1 MPASRPVTRLVSAL
15 GCSIVLW
22 AAYGCSNARAVT
34 FADLVGWWRTDL
46 EYNGQRA
53 EMYVRF
59 AEEEGRSVAYV
70 TLPPIHG
77 WDFGIGG
84 VKFEGNRVQF
94 AAIPMALTVNGR
106 GNALEGELP
115 QVFAPAQKIPVRFR
129 RADAPAIPK
138 AEPWTGPKPGVAW
151 TYAADGPVWAG
162 LAHDEK
168 NGHLVV
174 AADTGTVVALDA
186 SNGRPKW
193 SFKTGGKV
201 RARPLVANGSLYVNS
216 DDGTLYKLDAAS
228 GRETWRAMIDSRG
241 TREPRAV
248 FDRYG
253 SAALSLG
260 GRIYVGSADGNL
272 YALSDATGREEW
284 RASTKGKV
292 YASPVAY
299 RDAILFGSFDGVL
312 YSVNAADGKPRWQRD
327 TRGAIVTAP
336 AIAGDRV
343 IVGNRAFELSG
354 SDAATGQEAW
364 RQFLFFSWVDSVP
377 TVADGTVYVGSS
389 DTSSILAHDGRT
401 GKRLWISA
409 LGGWCWA
416 QPAVAGDR
424 VYAGVAGGPTPVG
437 PRRGAVVALARDSGR
452 IVWSFDVPSEGESWG
467 FPSSPVATP
476 AGVYAADVHGR
487 VYLLTE
493 PG

>member
-1 MPASRPVTRLVSAL
+1 MPASRFLTRLIPAL
-15 GCSIVLW
+15 GCSLLLW
-22 AAYGCSNARAVT
+22 AALGCANARSVT
-34 FADLVGWWRTDL
+34 FTDLVGWWRSDL

-59 AEEEGRSVAYV
+59 AEEGGRSVAYV

-84 VKFEGNRVQF
+84 VKLEGKRLQF
-94 AAIPMALTVNGR
+94 AAIPLALTVNDR
-106 GNALEGELP
+106 GDTLAGELP
-115 QVFAPAQKIPVRFR
+115 KDFAPAQKIAVRFR
-129 RADAPAIPK
+129 KSQAPQIPK
-138 AEPWTGPKPGVAW
+138 PEPWTGPRPGVAW

-162 LAHDEK
+162 LAHDRA
-168 NGHLVV
+168 NGHLIV
-174 AADTGTVVALDA
+174 AADTGTVVALDIG
-186 SNGRPKW
+186 NGRPKW

-201 RARPLVANGSLYVNS
+201 RAQPLVANGSVYVNS

-228 GRETWRAMIDSRG
+228 GRETWRALIDSRSS
-241 TREPRAV
+241 REPRAV

-253 SAALSLG
+253 SSALAHAR
-260 GRIYVGSADGNL
+260 RIYIGSADGNL
-272 YALSDATGREEW
+272 YALSDASGREEW

-292 YASPVAY
+292 YASPVVY
-299 RDAILFGSFDGVL
+299 QDAILFGSFDGML

-336 AIAGDRV
+336 AIAGERV
-343 IVGNRAFELSG
+343 IVGNRAFELTG
-354 SDAATGQEAW
+354 SDAATGQEVW

-377 TVADGTVYVGSS
+377 TVAGDTVYVGSS
-389 DTSSILAHDGRT
+389 DTSSVLAHDTRT
-401 GKRLWISA
+401 GKREWISA

-424 VYAGVAGGPTPVG
+424 IYAGVAGGPTPVG

-452 IVWSFDVPSEGESWG
+452 ILWSFDVPSEGASWG
-467 FPSSPVATP
+467 FPSSPVVTS
-476 AGVYAADVHGR
+476 AGVYAADVRGQ
-487 VYLLTE
+487 VYFLTE
-493 PG
+493 P